1 METGRHQ
8 ITTLMMNRS
17 SEELWLF
24 FPLKHIFLNSDK
36 YIQELSVGSLRVSIM
51 NNCYYSAQEAGVNH
65 DCEAAEKTKWNKH
78 ETRRKLKRKLYKA
91 RLLEAQHRTSLPSAR
106 LFYNGTK
113 QGMGKMLSFS
123 SSCLL
128 LTCIK
133 KKRREEEG
141 SEEDAEGVWDWTR
154 SLFTQLKESCAQSP
168 SLATCVLTFV
178 FLSVVIYSST
188 ELKDKL
194 VARPAS
200 ETGR

>member
-8 ITTLMMNRS
+8 ITTRMVNRS
-17 SEELWLF
+17 SEELWLC

-36 YIQELSVGSLRVSIM
+36 YIQELSLGSLRVSIM

-65 DCEAAEKTKWNKH
+65 ECEAVEKTKWNKH
-78 ETRRKLKRKLYKA
+78 ETRQKLKRKLYKA
-91 RLLEAQHRTSLPSAR
+91 QLLEAQHRTSLPSAR

-133 KKRREEEG
+133 KKRRERRRVQKKTPRVPG
-141 SEEDAEGVWDWTR
+141 IGPGP
-154 SLFTQLKESCAQSP
+154 CSP
-168 SLATCVLTFV
+168 N
-178 FLSVVIYSST
+178 
-188 ELKDKL
+188 
-194 VARPAS
+194 
-200 ETGR
+200 